1 MLAATSALNES
12 GIATVPPRPV
22 DAALGAV
29 ACPGMGLP
37 AQADSSAMKA
47 RKESDEAGSCAIHRG
62 GQGRNPNAINPA
74 ISRAAGVCR
83 PPVYNRE
90 KWPRSNA
97 RSRQYPARAPLTPRR
112 TTNDEGCPESTACRG
127 YAAAAADSPL
137 APHAFTRRA
146 LRDNDVRID
155 IRYCGVCHSDL
166 HQARNDWRNTVYPCI
181 PGHEIVGQVAAVG
194 PSVKRYK
201 AGDWVA
207 VGCLVDSCRECSE
220 CNAGREVFCQKGAT
234 LTYNGKDRQTGEITF
249 GGYSSHIVVRDEFVL
264 RMPDGLDPARAAPLL
279 CAGITTYSPLRHWQ
293 VGPGSKVAVAGLGG
307 LGHMGVKLAN
317 AMGAEVT
324 VLTRSAAKADEAKAL
339 GAHHVL
345 LSSDPDAM
353 KRATGTFDFVLDT
366 IPVVHELDPYLR
378 LVRTHGALVLVGV
391 IDTIPA
397 FSSRLLIGGRKTLS
411 GSAIGGIA
419 ETQELLDFCAEKG
432 IVADCEMTTMPQINE
447 AFERMEKGDVRYR
460 FVVDMQTL

>member
-1 MLAATSALNES
+1 MTNATA
-12 GIATVPPRPV
+12 
-22 DAALGAV
+22 
-29 ACPGMGLP
+29 
-37 AQADSSAMKA
+37 
-47 RKESDEAGSCAIHRG
+47 
-62 GQGRNPNAINPA
+62 
-74 ISRAAGVCR
+74 
-83 PPVYNRE
+83 
-90 KWPRSNA
+90 
-97 RSRQYPARAPLTPRR
+97 
-112 TTNDEGCPESTACRG
+112 ESTPCRG
-127 YAAAAADSPL
+127 YAAVDAHSPL

-181 PGHEIVGQVAAVG
+181 PGHEIVGQVAAAG
-194 PSVKRYK
+194 PSAKRFK
-201 AGDWVA
+201 VGDWVA
-207 VGCLVDSCRECSE
+207 VGCLVDSCRECGE
-220 CNAGREVFCQKGAT
+220 CTAGREVFCQKGAT
-234 LTYNGKDRQTGEITF
+234 LTYNGKDRQTGDITF

-279 CAGITTYSPLRHWQ
+279 CAGITTYSPLRHWK
-293 VGPGSKVAVAGLGG
+293 VGPGSRVAVVGLGG
-307 LGHMGVKLAN
+307 LGHMGVKLAH

-324 VLTRSAAKADEAKAL
+324 VLTRSAAKADEARAL

-366 IPVVHELDPYLR
+366 IPVVHELDPYVR

-411 GSAIGGIA
+411 GSAIGGIP
-419 ETQELLDFCAEKG
+419 ETQELLDFCAAKG
-432 IVADCEMTTMPQINE
+432 IVADCEMTTMPRINE

-460 FVVDMQTL
+460 FVIDMQTL

>member
-1 MLAATSALNES
+1 M
-12 GIATVPPRPV
+12 
-22 DAALGAV
+22 
-29 ACPGMGLP
+29 
-37 AQADSSAMKA
+37 
-47 RKESDEAGSCAIHRG
+47 
-62 GQGRNPNAINPA
+62 
-74 ISRAAGVCR
+74 
-83 PPVYNRE
+83 
-90 KWPRSNA
+90 SNA
-97 RSRQYPARAPLTPRR
+97 APQPTP
-112 TTNDEGCPESTACRG
+112 CRG
-127 YAAAAADSPL
+127 YAAADARSPL

-181 PGHEIVGQVAAVG
+181 PGHEIVGQVAA
-194 PSVKRYK
+194 
-201 AGDWVA
+201 
-207 VGCLVDSCRECSE
+207 GCLVDSCRECGE
-220 CNAGREVFCQKGAT
+220 CTAGREVFCQKGAT
-234 LTYNGKDRQTGEITF
+234 LTYNGKDRQTGDITF

-307 LGHMGVKLAN
+307 LGHMGVKLAH

-324 VLTRSAAKADEAKAL
+324 VLTRSAAKSDEAKAL

-345 LSSDPDAM
+345 LSSDPDSM

-366 IPVVHELDPYLR
+366 IPVVHELDPYVR

-411 GSAIGGIA
+411 GSAIGGIP
-419 ETQELLDFCAEKG
+419 ETQELLDFCAAKG
-432 IVADCEMTTMPQINE
+432 IVAECEMTTMPRINE

-460 FVVDMQTL
+460 FVIDMQTL

>member
-1 MLAATSALNES
+1 MTNATA
-12 GIATVPPRPV
+12 
-22 DAALGAV
+22 
-29 ACPGMGLP
+29 
-37 AQADSSAMKA
+37 
-47 RKESDEAGSCAIHRG
+47 
-62 GQGRNPNAINPA
+62 
-74 ISRAAGVCR
+74 
-83 PPVYNRE
+83 
-90 KWPRSNA
+90 
-97 RSRQYPARAPLTPRR
+97 
-112 TTNDEGCPESTACRG
+112 ESTPCHG
-127 YAAAAADSPL
+127 YAAAAAGSPL
-137 APHAFTRRA
+137 APHVFTRRA

-194 PSVKRYK
+194 PSVRRYK

-207 VGCLVDSCRECSE
+207 VGCLVDSCRDCSE

-249 GGYSSHIVVRDEFVL
+249 GGYSSHIVVREQFVL

-279 CAGITTYSPLRHWQ
+279 CAGITTYSPLRHWR

-307 LGHMGVKLAN
+307 LGHMGVKLAH

-324 VLTRSAAKADEAKAL
+324 VLTRSVAKAGEAKAL

-353 KRATGTFDFVLDT
+353 KRATGSFDFVLDT

-411 GSAIGGIA
+411 GSAIGGIP

-432 IVADCEMTTMPQINE
+432 IVADCEMTTMPRINE

-460 FVVDMQTL
+460 FVVDMQTLG

>member
-1 MLAATSALNES
+1 MTNPSL
-12 GIATVPPRPV
+12 
-22 DAALGAV
+22 
-29 ACPGMGLP
+29 
-37 AQADSSAMKA
+37 DS
-47 RKESDEAGSCAIHRG
+47 
-62 GQGRNPNAINPA
+62 
-74 ISRAAGVCR
+74 
-83 PPVYNRE
+83 
-90 KWPRSNA
+90 
-97 RSRQYPARAPLTPRR
+97 TP
-112 TTNDEGCPESTACRG
+112 CRG
-127 YAAAAADSPL
+127 YAAADAKSPL
-137 APHAFTRRA
+137 APHVFTRRS

-155 IRYCGVCHSDL
+155 IRYCGVCHTDL

-201 AGDWVA
+201 TGDWVA
-207 VGCLVDSCRECSE
+207 VGCLVDSCKQCSE
-220 CNAGREVFCQKGAT
+220 CNAGREVFCQKGST

-279 CAGITTYSPLRHWQ
+279 CAGITTYSPLRHWN

-307 LGHMGVKLAN
+307 LGHMGVKLAS

-324 VLTRSAAKADEAKAL
+324 VLTRSPAKADEAKAL

-345 LSSDPDAM
+345 LVAEPDAM
-353 KRATGTFDFVLDT
+353 KQASGTFDFVLDT

-391 IDTIPA
+391 LDSIPS

-419 ETQELLDFCAEKG
+419 ETQELLDFCAAKG
-432 IVADCEMTTMPQINE
+432 IVADCEMTTMPQINA

>member
-1 MLAATSALNES
+1 M
-12 GIATVPPRPV
+12 
-22 DAALGAV
+22 
-29 ACPGMGLP
+29 
-37 AQADSSAMKA
+37 
-47 RKESDEAGSCAIHRG
+47 
-62 GQGRNPNAINPA
+62 
-74 ISRAAGVCR
+74 
-83 PPVYNRE
+83 
-90 KWPRSNA
+90 SNA
-97 RSRQYPARAPLTPRR
+97 APQPTP
-112 TTNDEGCPESTACRG
+112 CRG
-127 YAAAAADSPL
+127 YAAADARSPL

-194 PSVKRYK
+194 SSVRRYK

-207 VGCLVDSCRECSE
+207 AGCLVDSCRECGE
-220 CNAGREVFCQKGAT
+220 CTAGREVFCQKGAT
-234 LTYNGKDRQTGEITF
+234 LTYNGKDRQTGDITF

-307 LGHMGVKLAN
+307 LGHMGVKLAH

-324 VLTRSAAKADEAKAL
+324 VLTRSAAKSDEAKAL

-345 LSSDPDAM
+345 LSSDPDSM

-366 IPVVHELDPYLR
+366 IPVVHELDPYVR

-411 GSAIGGIA
+411 GSAIGGIP
-419 ETQELLDFCAEKG
+419 ETQELLDFCAAKG
-432 IVADCEMTTMPQINE
+432 IVAECEMTTMPRINE

-460 FVVDMQTL
+460 FVIDMQTL

>member
-1 MLAATSALNES
+1 MTDATA
-12 GIATVPPRPV
+12 
-22 DAALGAV
+22 
-29 ACPGMGLP
+29 
-37 AQADSSAMKA
+37 
-47 RKESDEAGSCAIHRG
+47 
-62 GQGRNPNAINPA
+62 
-74 ISRAAGVCR
+74 
-83 PPVYNRE
+83 
-90 KWPRSNA
+90 
-97 RSRQYPARAPLTPRR
+97 
-112 TTNDEGCPESTACRG
+112 ESTPCRG
-127 YAAAAADSPL
+127 YAAAAAGSPL

-194 PSVKRYK
+194 RSVKRYK

-220 CNAGREVFCQKGAT
+220 CTAGREVFCQKGST
-234 LTYNGKDRQTGEITF
+234 LTYNGKDRQTGDITF
-249 GGYSSHIVVRDEFVL
+249 GGYSSHIVVREEFVL

-324 VLTRSAAKADEAKAL
+324 VLTRSSAKADEAMAL

-353 KRATGTFDFVLDT
+353 KRATGRFDFVLDT

-419 ETQELLDFCAEKG
+419 ETQELLDFCAETG
-432 IVADCEMTTMPQINE
+432 IVADCEMTTMPEINA
-447 AFERMEKGDVRYR
+447 AFERMEQGDVRYR
-460 FVVDMQTL
+460 FVVDMQTI

>member
-1 MLAATSALNES
+1 MSK
-12 GIATVPPRPV
+12 
-22 DAALGAV
+22 GA
-29 ACPGMGLP
+29 
-37 AQADSSAMKA
+37 
-47 RKESDEAGSCAIHRG
+47 
-62 GQGRNPNAINPA
+62 
-74 ISRAAGVCR
+74 
-83 PPVYNRE
+83 
-90 KWPRSNA
+90 
-97 RSRQYPARAPLTPRR
+97 
-112 TTNDEGCPESTACRG
+112 PESTSCRG
-127 YAAAAADSPL
+127 YAAADASSPL
-137 APHAFTRRA
+137 APHVFTRRA

-166 HQARNDWRNTVYPCI
+166 HQARNDWRNTFYPCI

-194 PSVKRYK
+194 PSVKRHK

-220 CNAGREVFCQKGAT
+220 CKAGREVFCQKGAT
-234 LTYNGKDRQTGEITF
+234 LTYNGRDRQTGDITF
-249 GGYSSHIVVRDEFVL
+249 GGYSSHVVVRDEFVL

-279 CAGITTYSPLRHWQ
+279 CAGITTYSPLRHWR
-293 VGPGSKVAVAGLGG
+293 VGPGSRVAVAGLGG
-307 LGHMGVKLAN
+307 LGHMGVKLAH

-324 VLTRSAAKADEAKAL
+324 VLTRSAAKADEATTL

-366 IPVVHELDPYLR
+366 IPVVHDLDPYVR

-411 GSAIGGIA
+411 GSAIGGIP
-419 ETQELLDFCAEKG
+419 ETQELLDFCAAKG
-432 IVADCEMTTMPQINE
+432 IVADCEMTTMPRINE

-460 FVVDMQTL
+460 FVIDMQTL

>member
-1 MLAATSALNES
+1 MTNATA
-12 GIATVPPRPV
+12 
-22 DAALGAV
+22 
-29 ACPGMGLP
+29 
-37 AQADSSAMKA
+37 
-47 RKESDEAGSCAIHRG
+47 
-62 GQGRNPNAINPA
+62 
-74 ISRAAGVCR
+74 
-83 PPVYNRE
+83 
-90 KWPRSNA
+90 
-97 RSRQYPARAPLTPRR
+97 
-112 TTNDEGCPESTACRG
+112 ESTPCRG
-127 YAAAAADSPL
+127 YAAADANSPL
-137 APHAFTRRA
+137 VPYAFTRRA
-146 LRDNDVRID
+146 LRANDVRID

-194 PSVKRYK
+194 PAVKRYK

-220 CNAGREVFCQKGAT
+220 CNAGREVFCQKGPT

-249 GGYSSHIVVRDEFVL
+249 GGYSSHIVVREEFVL
-264 RMPDGLDPARAAPLL
+264 RLPDGLNPARAAPLL
-279 CAGITTYSPLRHWQ
+279 CAGITTYSPLKHWQ
-293 VGPGSKVAVAGLGG
+293 VGPGSKVGVAGLGG
-307 LGHMGVKLAN
+307 LGHMGVKLAT

-419 ETQELLDFCAEKG
+419 ETQELLDFCAAKG
-432 IVADCEMTTMPQINE
+432 IVADCEMTAMPQINA

>member
-1 MLAATSALNES
+1 MTNAT
-12 GIATVPPRPV
+12 
-22 DAALGAV
+22 
-29 ACPGMGLP
+29 
-37 AQADSSAMKA
+37 
-47 RKESDEAGSCAIHRG
+47 
-62 GQGRNPNAINPA
+62 
-74 ISRAAGVCR
+74 
-83 PPVYNRE
+83 
-90 KWPRSNA
+90 
-97 RSRQYPARAPLTPRR
+97 
-112 TTNDEGCPESTACRG
+112 PESTTCRG
-127 YAAAAADSPL
+127 YAAADARSPL

-146 LRDNDVRID
+146 LRDEDVRID

-181 PGHEIVGQVAAVG
+181 PGHEIVGQVAATG
-194 PSVKRYK
+194 PAVQRLQT
-201 AGDWVA
+201 GDWVA

-220 CNAGREVFCQKGAT
+220 CKAGREVFCQKGPT

-324 VLTRSAAKADEAKAL
+324 VLTRSAAKVGEAKAL

-345 LSSDPDAM
+345 LASDVDAM
-353 KRATGTFDFVLDT
+353 KRASGTFDFVLDT
-366 IPVVHELDPYLR
+366 IPVVHEVDPYLR

-391 IDTIPA
+391 LDTLPA

-419 ETQELLDFCAEKG
+419 ETQELLDFCAAKG
-432 IVADCEMTTMPQINE
+432 VVADCEMTTMSQINT

>member
-1 MLAATSALNES
+1 MSKAT
-12 GIATVPPRPV
+12 
-22 DAALGAV
+22 
-29 ACPGMGLP
+29 
-37 AQADSSAMKA
+37 
-47 RKESDEAGSCAIHRG
+47 
-62 GQGRNPNAINPA
+62 
-74 ISRAAGVCR
+74 
-83 PPVYNRE
+83 
-90 KWPRSNA
+90 
-97 RSRQYPARAPLTPRR
+97 
-112 TTNDEGCPESTACRG
+112 PESTPCRG
-127 YAAAAADSPL
+127 YAAADASSPL
-137 APHAFTRRA
+137 APHVLTRRA

-194 PSVKRYK
+194 PLVKRYK

-207 VGCLVDSCRECSE
+207 VGCLVDSCRECGE
-220 CNAGREVFCQKGAT
+220 CKAGREVFCQKGAT
-234 LTYNGKDRQTGEITF
+234 LTYNGRDRQTGDITF

-307 LGHMGVKLAN
+307 LGHMGVKLAH

-353 KRATGTFDFVLDT
+353 RRATGTFDFVLDT

-411 GSAIGGIA
+411 GSAIGGIP
-419 ETQELLDFCAEKG
+419 ETQELLEFCAAKG
-432 IVADCEMTTMPQINE
+432 IVADCEMTTMPQINQ

-460 FVVDMQTL
+460 FVIDMQTL

>member
-1 MLAATSALNES
+1 MTQTSTDPTS
-12 GIATVPPRPV
+12 
-22 DAALGAV
+22 
-29 ACPGMGLP
+29 
-37 AQADSSAMKA
+37 
-47 RKESDEAGSCAIHRG
+47 
-62 GQGRNPNAINPA
+62 
-74 ISRAAGVCR
+74 
-83 PPVYNRE
+83 
-90 KWPRSNA
+90 
-97 RSRQYPARAPLTPRR
+97 
-112 TTNDEGCPESTACRG
+112 CRG
-127 YAAAAADSPL
+127 YAAVDAQSPL
-137 APHAFTRRA
+137 APYVFTRRA
-146 LRDNDVRID
+146 LRANDVRID

-166 HQARNDWRNTVYPCI
+166 HQARNDWRNSVYPVI

-194 PSVKRYK
+194 PDVKRYK

-220 CNAGREVFCQKGAT
+220 CQAGREVFCQKGCT
-234 LTYNGKDRQTGEITF
+234 LTYNGKDRLSGEITY
-249 GGYSSHIVVRDEFVL
+249 GGYSSYVVVREEFVL

-279 CAGITTYSPLRHWQ
+279 CAGITTYSPLRHWN
-293 VGPGSKVAVAGLGG
+293 VGPGTKVAVAGLGG

-324 VLTRSAAKADEAKAL
+324 VITRSAAKADEARAL

-345 LSSDPDAM
+345 LSSDMDAM
-353 KRATGTFDFVLDT
+353 KQSLGRFDFVLDT
-366 IPVVHELDPYLR
+366 IPVVHELDSTLR
-378 LVRTHGALVLVGV
+378 LLRTHGALVLVGV

-432 IVADCEMTTMPQINE
+432 IVADCEMTTMPAINT

>member
-1 MLAATSALNES
+1 MTNAT
-12 GIATVPPRPV
+12 
-22 DAALGAV
+22 
-29 ACPGMGLP
+29 
-37 AQADSSAMKA
+37 
-47 RKESDEAGSCAIHRG
+47 
-62 GQGRNPNAINPA
+62 
-74 ISRAAGVCR
+74 
-83 PPVYNRE
+83 
-90 KWPRSNA
+90 
-97 RSRQYPARAPLTPRR
+97 
-112 TTNDEGCPESTACRG
+112 PESTPCRG
-127 YAAAAADSPL
+127 YAAVDAHSPL

-181 PGHEIVGQVAAVG
+181 PGHEIVGQVAAAG
-194 PSVKRYK
+194 PSAKRFK
-201 AGDWVA
+201 VGDWVA
-207 VGCLVDSCRECSE
+207 VGCLVDSCRECGE
-220 CNAGREVFCQKGAT
+220 CQAGREVFCQKGAT
-234 LTYNGKDRQTGEITF
+234 LTYNGKDRQTGELTF
-249 GGYSSHIVVRDEFVL
+249 GGYSSHVVVREEFVL

-279 CAGITTYSPLRHWQ
+279 CAGITTYSPLRHWR

-307 LGHMGVKLAN
+307 LGHMGVKLAH

-345 LSSDPDAM
+345 LASDTDSI

-397 FSSRLLIGGRKTLS
+397 FSSRLLIGGRKSLS

-419 ETQELLDFCAEKG
+419 ETQELLDFCAAKG
-432 IVADCEMTTMPQINE
+432 VAADCEMTTMPRINE
-447 AFERMEKGDVRYR
+447 AFERMAKGDVRYR